1 MLMGWKAI
9 GRIGGLLVLIVCWI
23 VWGSGSSEAQRGRR
37 EGRVGRAPAGPPQTG
52 IASLEKAGIP
62 RWPIWED
69 LLADLRRLDR
79 ASERVA
85 WLDLGSSTE
94 RRPLVALLI
103 SSPENLNQLDEIR
116 EKNGQMGDRSRAK
129 AIVVVTAG
137 AEAGED
143 LRGALELVERLV
155 ASDEADAVRIRDE
168 VVLVLVPSINPDGME
183 RLGRTGV
190 ADAGRPGERVAL
202 HPYLAG
208 HLAEDWD
215 LLTQVETGLVA
226 ERIFASWR
234 PQAWFDLRSWG
245 KESRPA
251 EGEAAA
257 RYAHA
262 LGIHYQRLAIGTAEG
277 KQGGPLWAVLDQFA
291 RNRPLQAAD
300 RIAASPWAYLLPE
313 PPLPDSLRDAMTR
326 LSAELET
333 LSGSEDEQHEQSA
346 ALVQE
351 VAQEP
356 SSSSEVRYYY
366 RTEGLDRILALLK
379 RGGVEVFRT
388 DQPCTV
394 EGRTYPAGTHLVPLG
409 QRNGG
414 YAELL
419 LVGES
424 TRTGAGAGPG
434 WVPALLQ
441 VEVVP
446 VPTPLEVGRR
456 PEPSALTL
464 QGRVRSSGEIKVG
477 LYHPDAPSVEEGWT
491 RWVFDQYRFEYT
503 SLSGGELRAGKL
515 RMRFDAILLPSSGSS
530 LGGLELDRE
539 AWAAL
544 VDFVEAGGTL
554 IAFDRASHGL
564 IEPLQLPVRS
574 IEWSPP
580 AGSLSIVPVE
590 VDLHDPLA
598 FGLGRE
604 VPVPWAGGPSFEVLD
619 PTRARVIAR
628 YSTLGHSVPARTGRL
643 AGHAALV
650 EVSRGA
656 GRVLLFGF
664 SPLYR
669 GVSLATFP
677 FLFNAILT
685 SGATLSPARP
695 SPGK

>member
-1 MLMGWKAI
+1 MQMGWKAS
-9 GRIGGLLVLIVCWI
+9 GRVVGLLVVIVGWVI
-23 VWGSGSSEAQRGRR
+23 WGAGSSEAQRGRR
-37 EGRVGRAPAGPPQTG
+37 EGREGRAPAGPSQPRIT
-52 IASLEKAGIP
+52 SLEKTGIP
-62 RWPIWED
+62 TWPNWQD

-94 RRPLVALLI
+94 RRPLVALLV
-103 SSPENLNQLDEIR
+103 SSPENLNRLDEIR
-116 EKNGQMGDRSRAK
+116 ERNGQMRDRSGAK

-143 LRGALELVERLV
+143 LRGALELLERLV
-155 ASDEADAVRIRDE
+155 TSEEAEAARIRDE

-183 RLGRTGV
+183 RLARTG
-190 ADAGRPGERVAL
+190 ATDAGRPGERVGL

-208 HLAEDWD
+208 QLAEDWD
-215 LLTQVETGLVA
+215 LLTQVETGLVV
-226 ERIFASWR
+226 ERLFASWR
-234 PQAWFDLRSWG
+234 PDAWFDLRSSG

-251 EGEAAA
+251 GIEDEAAA
-257 RYAHA
+257 RYARA
-262 LGIHYQRLAIGTAEG
+262 LGMHYQRLAIGTAAA
-277 KQGGPLWAVLDQFA
+277 KRGGPLWTVLDQFV
-291 RNRPLQAAD
+291 RNQPPQAAAK
-300 RIAASPWAYLLPE
+300 RVASPWAYLLPE
-313 PPLPDSLRDAMTR
+313 PPVPDSLRDAMAR

-388 DQPCTV
+388 DQACTF
-394 EGRTYPAGTHLVPLG
+394 EGRAYPAGTHLVPLD

-419 LVGES
+419 LGGGAP
-424 TRTGAGAGPG
+424 RMGAGAGPA

-446 VPTPLEVGRR
+446 VPIPLEVGRR
-456 PEPSALTL
+456 PEPPALVL

-477 LYHPDAPSVEEGWT
+477 LYRPDDPSVEEGWT

-515 RMRFDAILLPSSGSS
+515 RTRFDALLLPSSNSS
-530 LGGLELDRE
+530 SGGLRLDRE

-574 IEWSPP
+574 IEPSPP
-580 AGSLSIVPVE
+580 SGSLSIVPVE
-590 VDLHDPLA
+590 VDLRDPLA

-604 VPVPWAGGPSFEVLD
+604 APVPWTGGAAFEVLD
-619 PTRARVIAR
+619 PTRARVVAR
-628 YSTLGHSVPARTGRL
+628 YSTWAHSAPARTG
-643 AGHAALV
+643 GPAALV

-664 SPLYR
+664 FPLYR

-685 SGATLSPARP
+685 SGVTLSPAP
-695 SPGK
+695 SPPGK

>member
-1 MLMGWKAI
+1 MRMGWKAS
-9 GRIGGLLVLIVCWI
+9 GRVVGLLVVIVGWVI
-23 VWGSGSSEAQRGRR
+23 WGAGSSEAQRGRR
-37 EGRVGRAPAGPPQTG
+37 EGREGRAPAGPSQPRIT
-52 IASLEKAGIP
+52 SLEKTGIP
-62 RWPIWED
+62 DWQD

-94 RRPLVALLI
+94 RRPLVGLLI
-103 SSPENLNQLDEIR
+103 SSPENLNQLNEIR
-116 EKNGQMGDRSRAK
+116 EKNGQMRDRSGAK

-137 AEAGED
+137 AENGED

-155 ASDEADAVRIRDE
+155 TSEEAEAVRIRDE

-183 RLGRTGV
+183 RLARTGA
-190 ADAGRPGERVAL
+190 ADAGRPGERVGP

-208 HLAEDWD
+208 QLAEDWD
-215 LLTQVETGLVA
+215 LLTQVETGLVV

-234 PQAWFDLRSWG
+234 PDAWFDLRSSSEG
-245 KESRPA
+245 SRPA
-251 EGEAAA
+251 GIEEEAAA
-257 RYAHA
+257 RYARA
-262 LGIHYQRLAIGTAEG
+262 QGMHYQRLAIGTTEAKRE
-277 KQGGPLWAVLDQFA
+277 GPLWAVLDQFA
-291 RNRPLQAAD
+291 RNRPPQPAA
-300 RIAASPWAYLLPE
+300 RRVASPWAYLLPE

-326 LSAELET
+326 LSGELEK

-388 DQPCTV
+388 DQACTF
-394 EGRTYPAGTHLVPLG
+394 EGRTYPAGTHLVPLD

-419 LVGES
+419 LGRGAP
-424 TRTGAGAGPG
+424 RTGAGAGPG

-456 PEPSALTL
+456 PEPPALVL
-464 QGRVRSSGEIKVG
+464 QGRVRSSGEVKVG
-477 LYHPDAPSVEEGWT
+477 LYRPDDPSVEEGWT

-503 SLSGGELRAGKL
+503 SLSGGEIRAGKL
-515 RMRFDAILLPSSGSS
+515 RTRFDALLLPSSDSS
-530 LGGLELDRE
+530 LGGLGLDRE

-574 IEWSPP
+574 IEPSPP
-580 AGSLSIVPVE
+580 SGSLSIVPVE
-590 VDLHDPLA
+590 VDLRDPLA

-604 VPVPWAGGPSFEVLD
+604 APVPWTGGAAFEVLD
-619 PTRARVIAR
+619 PTRARVVAR
-628 YSTLGHSVPARTGRL
+628 YSTWAHSAPARTG
-643 AGHAALV
+643 GPAALV

-685 SGATLSPARP
+685 SGATLSPP
-695 SPGK
+695 EK